1 MNTQEENLSESG
13 KPDCSLCKEEDGL
26 SEELASSLLY
36 SLFNPY
42 AKKEGCV
49 SSKDYIKQN
58 LEDGEALEN
67 FETLD
72 AIFKDLIANF
82 GYSDSSWIEKVDE
95 FRRAKQ
101 KAWEQIKKELMDG
114 SISEEELSPSDLI
127 ENLGEEIIKDLMK
140 EGYVEGYERRRY
152 RKMILFSKHAER
164 MIGEK
169 IVQLAV
175 EELPVKKPGGD
186 EEIPKKSVSIF
197 SSYFLTDYDPF
208 THVFDNIDLS
218 ETLLN
223 CALKDDF
230 SFDEKNIVARE
241 PKHLEKITY
250 IMLIDVSDS
259 MRGKKFVGAIESAI
273 GLREA
278 IKRRDSREL
287 KIIAFNHRARE
298 VDRGEILNLYPQGRT
313 DIGLALKKARESLK
327 KSDGTGV
334 VFLITD
340 GEPTSSFNPYI
351 SPGMCAVREAKR
363 LRNVDARLSI
373 IMLGRDESFRRI
385 CEHMAKACG
394 RSRIFYFSDPLNLK
408 NYFIKSFMKG

>member
-1 MNTQEENLSESG
+1 MQEQAEKPECQLCSQEEKLSDE
-13 KPDCSLCKEEDGL
+13 LT
-26 SEELASSLLY
+26 SELLY

-42 AKKEGCV
+42 SKKEGRI
-49 SSKDYIKQN
+49 SSKDYIRRN
-58 LEDGEALEN
+58 LENQDSLDN
-67 FETLD
+67 FETID
-72 AIFKDLIANF
+72 TIFKDLFSNF
-82 GYSDSSWIEKVDE
+82 GYTNTSWIEKAE
-95 FRRAKQ
+95 EYRRAKE
-101 KAWEQIKKELMDG
+101 KAWEQIKRDLMEG
-114 SISEEELSPSDLI
+114 LITEEDLSPSDLI
-127 ENLGEEIIKDLMK
+127 ENLGEEIIRDLMK

-152 RKMILFSKHAER
+152 RKMILFSKKAEKL
-164 MIGEK
+164 IGEK
-169 IVQLAV
+169 VVRLAV
-175 EELPVKKPGGD
+175 EELPAKRPGE
-186 EEIPKKSVSIF
+186 EEIPKKNVSVF

-218 ETLLN
+218 ETLLK

-241 PKHLEKITY
+241 PKHLEKIVY

-259 MRGKKFVGAIESAI
+259 MRGKKFIGAIESAI

-287 KIIAFNHRARE
+287 KVIAFNHRARE
-298 VDRGEILNLYPQGRT
+298 VDKGEILNLYPQGRT
-313 DIGLALKKARESLK
+313 DIGLALRRARESLK
-327 KSDGTGV
+327 KSDGTGLI
-334 VFLITD
+334 FLITD

-351 SPGMCAVREAKR
+351 SPGMCAIKEAKL

-373 IMLGRDESFRRI
+373 IMLGKDENFRRI

-408 NYFIKSFMKG
+408 NYFIKNFRGG

>member
-1 MNTQEENLSESG
+1 MSMLGKQAEEKPECQLCKQEE
-13 KPDCSLCKEEDGL
+13 
-26 SEELASSLLY
+26 EELSNELTSQLLY

-42 AKKEGCV
+42 MKREGNV

-58 LEDGEALEN
+58 LQSSDTLDSFEAL
-67 FETLD
+67 D
-72 AIFKDLIANF
+72 SIFKDLMANF
-82 GYSDSSWIEKVDE
+82 GYSDSSWVDKVE
-95 FRRAKQ
+95 EYKRAKE
-101 KAWEQIKKELMDG
+101 KAWEQIKKDLMEG
-114 SISEEELSPSDLI
+114 LITEEDLSPDDLI

-152 RKMILFSKHAER
+152 RRMILFSKKAEKL
-164 MIGEK
+164 IGEK
-169 IVQLAV
+169 VIELAV
-175 EELPVKKPGGD
+175 EELPAKRPGD

-197 SSYFLTDYDPF
+197 SSYFLTEYDPF

-218 ETLLN
+218 ETLLK

-241 PKHLEKITY
+241 PKHLEKIVY

-278 IKRRDSREL
+278 IKKRESREL
-287 KIIAFNHRARE
+287 KVIAFNHRVRE
-298 VDRGEILNLYPQGRT
+298 VDKGEILNLYPQGRT
-313 DIGLALKKARESLK
+313 DIGLALRKARESLK
-327 KSDGTGV
+327 KSDGTGLI
-334 VFLITD
+334 FLITD

-351 SPGMCAVREAKR
+351 SPGMCAIREAR
-363 LRNVDARLSI
+363 LLRNVDARLSI
-373 IMLGRDESFRRI
+373 IMLGRDESFRRM

-394 RSRIFYFSDPLNLK
+394 KSRIFYFSDPLNLK
-408 NYFIKSFMKG
+408 NYFIKNFMRG